1 VRPLSYPALGP
12 EWRVTR
18 WEQTAIVVEKIS
30 SELRRAFARALVAL
44 GALAAALFLL
54 TLTRDERLVL
64 VTWPVAMLLL
74 VVSALAVPAIIRNLF
89 QARRGVRLSF
99 TPAEARGPL
108 VPLGLFYDLKGLDV
122 VCAPAEVTEVLLRR
136 VSHPPLILSLFEVVL
151 ADGRRLQG
159 PEVAHAPGAA
169 DPLEALAL
177 AAGEVLSRP
186 VRLEPDGVQDPG
198 AVPPGQER
206 SK

>member
-1 VRPLSYPALGP
+1 VKPLANPALGP

-18 WEQTAIVVEKIS
+18 WEQAGIVVEKIS
-30 SELRRAFARALVAL
+30 SELRRAFARVLVAL

-64 VTWPVAMLLL
+64 VTWPVAILLL
-74 VVSALAVPAIIRNLF
+74 LVSALAVPAIIRNLF

-99 TPAEARGPL
+99 TRAEVRGPL
-108 VPLGLFYDLKGLDV
+108 VPRGLFYDLQGLDA

-136 VSHPPLILSLFEVVL
+136 VPHPPLILSLFEVVL

-159 PEVAHAPGAA
+159 PEVAHAPGAV

-186 VRLEPDGVQDPG
+186 VRLEPDGVEGPG
-198 AVPPGQER
+198 VVPPA
-206 SK
+206 